1 MSRHVAAQGS
11 TTSALASVL
20 GRGRRLF
27 PTFVWM
33 AALTMAALV
42 LLGTLVLPQL
52 RIPDEKHH
60 ADMVLMVQQGA
71 WLEDGW
77 PGIGDR
83 LLDPEI
89 IAASLSLGPRELALR
104 ENRAAQHPP
113 LFYVSSA
120 LASWLVTLSVD
131 DPDLTMRL
139 WSFRLISVLASAALP
154 LIYYLIASE
163 LTTNQPVRLAS
174 AVTPLAIPG
183 ITLRNGP
190 MINTDALLILLTSLS
205 VLFAIRIAK
214 GDLTVRTGIAL
225 GLSTGL
231 AILTKAHGLLVIPVI
246 VIAYLIR
253 AFRDRRV
260 TPEWWRSVALSG
272 GITLVVGGWWWIRN
286 VLRSGAI
293 QPVRHLEP
301 VTEPLVFDWL
311 AFDWAGWFGE
321 AARRLQS
328 SFWGGGFALPG
339 TRYMMFYWVLT
350 VLVIVGSAI
359 GWAISRDRAA
369 SSVSGLFALLLIP
382 AVLLTSA
389 LLSAERGRVVGVQG
403 RYFFPGLAGI
413 APLVVLGIGSVMR
426 RASRW
431 LPALVVAASA
441 AMTLLAI
448 GYMFQRYWSE
458 SGSGLDY
465 QWSNVVAS
473 SPFGAVVSSGLLV
486 VTVAAFVI
494 LFAAAVSIGLKGG
507 VKSRTSG
514 LEPSVSPVA
523 IIESEQSA

>member
-1 MSRHVAAQGS
+1 
-11 TTSALASVL
+11 
-20 GRGRRLF
+20 
-27 PTFVWM
+27 
-33 AALTMAALV
+33 
-42 LLGTLVLPQL
+42 
-52 RIPDEKHH
+52 
-60 ADMVLMVQQGA
+60 
-71 WLEDGW
+71 
-77 PGIGDR
+77 
-83 LLDPEI
+83 
-89 IAASLSLGPRELALR
+89 
-104 ENRAAQHPP
+104 
-113 LFYVSSA
+113 
-120 LASWLVTLSVD
+120 
-131 DPDLTMRL
+131 MRL

-253 AFRDRRV
+253 AFHDRRV

-359 GWAISRDRAA
+359 GWAISRDRAT

-426 RASRW
+426 RGQVAPSPRRSCVCGHDPPGDW
-431 LPALVVAASA
+431 LHVPALLEREQLRVGLPVVQCRGFVPLRGRGIERIVGGHRCSVCHPVRRGGVNR
-441 AMTLLAI
+441 TERRGEIEDI
-448 GYMFQRYWSE
+448 GPGAVCIAGSDYRERTIGLSSV
-458 SGSGLDY
+458 SGS
-465 QWSNVVAS
+465 
-473 SPFGAVVSSGLLV
+473 
-486 VTVAAFVI
+486 TAA
-494 LFAAAVSIGLKGG
+494 
-507 VKSRTSG
+507 
-514 LEPSVSPVA
+514 
-523 IIESEQSA
+523 